1 MSKWHKNPLPGP
13 LGVCLGW
20 ALKLSCVETFL
31 GVKRQLLC
39 QFGRLT
45 PILVLIPAFNTR
57 ILELIW
63 DAGLGHQISNKVWT
77 IIHCW
82 KAQDVYFPTP
92 LRARQLGFCSSRKST
107 SSAGRSEF
115 NSICSPF
122 WSLNQIFAQ
131 VPQFQPENTWNH
143 RKIHKLIVKSRK
155 VNFN

>member
-31 GVKRQLLC
+31 GVKLQLLC

-45 PILVLIPAFNTR
+45 PILVPVPALNAK

-63 DAGLGHQISNKVWT
+63 NAGLGHQISKKVWT

-82 KAQDVYFPTP
+82 KAQDVYFPTQLRTRQLVSVAPENP
-92 LRARQLGFCSSRKST
+92 LRVQGGQNPTA
-107 SSAGRSEF
+107 SAVLFSLWIRFLLRPLNFSQKISEITEKHT
-115 NSICSPF
+115 NS
-122 WSLNQIFAQ
+122 
-131 VPQFQPENTWNH
+131 
-143 RKIHKLIVKSRK
+143 
-155 VNFN
+155 

>member
-20 ALKLSCVETFL
+20 ALKHFRVETFL

-45 PILVLIPAFNTR
+45 LAFVPVLELNAR
-57 ILELIW
+57 ILELTW
-63 DAGLGHQISNKVWT
+63 NACLGHQILGKVWT
-77 IIHCW
+77 IIYCW

-107 SSAGRSEF
+107 SSAGRSES

-122 WSLNQIFAQ
+122 QPLNQIFAQ
-131 VPQFQPENTWNH
+131 VPQFQPENTWNY
-143 RKIHKLIVKSRK
+143 RKTHKLIVKSRK